1 MLEVIRAHSK
11 GWMAKLILTLITV
24 PFALFGIDAY
34 LKDAGAGASVAK
46 VDGATISVQEY
57 RNAMQSLRDRLQ
69 KENPKDVG
77 ALDSPEVKQSVLDRL
92 INTRL
97 LNAEVVHSNFKV
109 TNEQLAQ
116 FITSLPE
123 FQQGGKF
130 SQEIYDKLLSQNQMT
145 PSQFENKMRGELL
158 LQQVRD
164 GIPGLAFTSSAV
176 ENAVLNV
183 EHQQREVSVAEIK
196 TADFISQVKV
206 DQSEVQAYYDKHKDK
221 FKVPEQV
228 KLEFVMMSANTLI
241 PKMQTTEDE
250 AKKFYNENA
259 AKFQGNEQRHAS
271 HILIGVSAAA
281 SPEAKAEA
289 KKKAEQVLAE
299 VKKSPAK
306 FAELAKKYS
315 QDPGSAE
322 KGGDLGTFA
331 RGSMVKPFEEAV
343 FSMKPGDISG
353 LVQSDF
359 GYHIIK
365 LTEIVGQGQGF
376 DALKPQIRAE
386 LMYQKALAKFSEQ
399 AETFSAMVYEQST
412 SLQPAA
418 DAYGIPVQKTEW
430 LSYADGAKFFKSDKL
445 MTLVFTNEVLKD
457 KRNTEAVEVSNN
469 TLVSAR
475 VVDYKPSAPRSF
487 DEVKGG
493 IEDLLKI
500 EKATKLAIDKGT
512 SSLAELKDGKAAG
525 GLDWIAPVTVDRKNA
540 QGLTD
545 LTMSNVFKIDT
556 TKLPAYA
563 GIADSKKGYL
573 LIKVTAV
580 QNKLAD
586 DEAKKAALLDLRT
599 AIASEYSSA
608 YIGALK
614 ANKKILVNTRLMMS
628 DGAQAQYLEVT

>member
-1 MLEVIRAHSK
+1 MLEAIRAHSK
-11 GWMAKLILTLITV
+11 GWLAKLILTLITV

-34 LKDAGAGASVAK
+34 SKDAGAGASVAK

-69 KENPKDVG
+69 KENPKDIG

-97 LNAEVVHSNFKV
+97 LNAEVANSHFKV

-116 FITSLPE
+116 FITTLPE

-130 SQEIYDKLLSQNQMT
+130 SQEVYDKLLSQNQMT
-145 PSQFENKMRGELL
+145 PSQFEGKMRNELL

-164 GIPGLAFTSSAV
+164 GIPGLAFTSTSV

-183 EHQQREVSVAEIK
+183 EHQQREVTIAEVK
-196 TADFISQVKV
+196 SADFISQVKV
-206 DQSEVQAYYDKHKDK
+206 EPSEVQAYYDKHKDK

-241 PKMQTTEDE
+241 PKMQTTEEE
-250 AKKFYNENA
+250 AKKFYDENA
-259 AKFQGNEQRHAS
+259 SKFQGNEQRQAS
-271 HILIGVSAAA
+271 HILIGVSATA

-299 VKKSPAK
+299 VKKNPAK
-306 FAELAKKYS
+306 FAEFAKKYS

-322 KGGDLGTFA
+322 KGGDLGAFA
-331 RGSMVKPFEEAV
+331 RGAMVKPFEDAA
-343 FSMKPGDISG
+343 FSMKQGDISG

-365 LTEIVGQGQGF
+365 LTNIVGQGQGF

-399 AETFSAMVYEQST
+399 AEAFSATVYEQSN

-418 DAYGIPVQKTEW
+418 DAYGLTVQKTEW
-430 LSYADGAKFFKSDKL
+430 LSFADGAKFFKNDKL
-445 MTLVFTNEVLKD
+445 MTLVFTDEVLKD

-475 VVDYKPSAPRSF
+475 VLDYKPTAPRSF

-512 SSLAELKDGKAAG
+512 TSLASLKAGKDAA
-525 GLDWIAPVTVDRKNA
+525 GLDWISPVVVDRKNA
-540 QGLTD
+540 QGLTE
-545 LTMSNVFKIDT
+545 LTMSNVFKVDT
-556 TKLPAYA
+556 KTLPAYA

-586 DEAKKAALLDLRT
+586 DDAKKAALLDLRT
-599 AIASEYSSA
+599 AMASEYASA
-608 YIGALK
+608 YIGSLK
-614 ANKKILVNTRLMMS
+614 ANKKVFVNTRLMMS
-628 DGAQAQYLEVT
+628 DSAQGQ

>member
-196 TADFISQVKV
+196 TADFISQVRV

-418 DAYGIPVQKTEW
+418 DAYGVPVQKTEW

-628 DGAQAQYLEVT
+628 DGAQAQ

>member
-11 GWMAKLILTLITV
+11 GWVAKLILTLITV

-69 KENPKDVG
+69 KENPKDIS

-97 LNAEVVHSNFKV
+97 FNAEVSNSNFKI

-123 FQQGGKF
+123 FQEGGKF
-130 SQEIYDKLLSQNQMT
+130 SQEVYDRLLSQNQMT
-145 PSQFENKMRGELL
+145 PSQFEKKMRGEML

-164 GIPGLAFTSSAV
+164 GIPGLAFTSKAV
-176 ENAVLNV
+176 ENASLVV

-196 TADFISQVKV
+196 TADFISQVNV
-206 DQSEVQAYYDKHKDK
+206 DPSEVKAYYEKHKDK

-228 KLEFVMMSANTLI
+228 KLEYVMLSANTLI

-250 AKKFYNENA
+250 AKKFYDENA
-259 AKFQGNEQRHAS
+259 SKFQGDEQRRAS
-271 HILIGVSAAA
+271 HILIGFSASAT
-281 SPEAKAEA
+281 PEAKAEA

-299 VKKSPAK
+299 VKKNPAK

-322 KGGDLGTFA
+322 KGGDLGAFG
-331 RGSMVKPFEEAV
+331 RGAMVKPFEDAA
-343 FSMKPGDISG
+343 FSMKQGDVSG

-365 LTEIVGQGQGF
+365 LNEILGQGQGF
-376 DALKPQIRAE
+376 EQLKPQIRAE
-386 LMYQKALAKFSEQ
+386 LMYQKALAKFAEQ
-399 AETFSAMVYEQST
+399 AEAFSATVYEQSS
-412 SLQPAA
+412 SLQPVA
-418 DAYGIPVQKTEW
+418 DTYGVPVQKSEW
-430 LSYADGAKFFKSDKL
+430 MSFVDGAKFFKSDRL
-445 MTLVFTNEVLKD
+445 MTLVFSSDVLKD

-493 IEDLLKI
+493 IADLLKI
-500 EKATKLAIDKGT
+500 EKATKLAIDKGAA
-512 SSLAELKDGKAAG
+512 SLASLKSSKEVAN
-525 GLDWIAPVTVDRKNA
+525 LDWITPVIVDRKNA
-540 QGLTD
+540 QGLTEV
-545 LTMSNVFKIDT
+545 TMSNVFKVDT
-556 TKLPAYA
+556 SKLPAYA
-563 GIADSKKGYL
+563 GVADNQKGYL

-580 QNKLAD
+580 QNKLD
-586 DEAKKAALLDLRT
+586 DEDAKKTALLELRT
-599 AIASEYSSA
+599 AIASEVSSA
-608 YIGALK
+608 YIGTLK
-614 ANKKILVNTRLMMS
+614 SNKKIYVNSRLMMTDS
-628 DGAQAQYLEVT
+628 TQQ

>member
-11 GWMAKLILTLITV
+11 GWVAKLILTLITV

-46 VDGATISVQEY
+46 VDGATISIQEY

-69 KENPKDVG
+69 KENPKDIA

-97 LNAEVVHSNFKV
+97 LNAEVVNSNFKV

-130 SQEIYDKLLSQNQMT
+130 SQEVYDKLLSQNQMT
-145 PSQFENKMRGELL
+145 PSQFEKKMRGELL

-164 GIPGLAFTSSAV
+164 GVPGLAFTSKAV
-176 ENAVLNV
+176 EDALLSV
-183 EHQQREVSVAEIK
+183 EHQQREVTIAEIK
-196 TADFISQVKV
+196 TADYISQVKV
-206 DQSEVQAYYDKHKDK
+206 EPSEVQAYYDKHKDK

-228 KLEFVMMSANTLI
+228 KLEFVMLSANTLI

-250 AKKFYNENA
+250 AKKFYDENA
-259 AKFQGNEQRHAS
+259 SKFQGNEQRHAS
-271 HILIGVSAAA
+271 HILIGFSATS

-299 VKKSPAK
+299 VKKNPAK

-331 RGSMVKPFEEAV
+331 RGSMVKPFEDAA
-343 FSMKPGDISG
+343 FSMKQGEISG

-376 DALKPQIRAE
+376 DTLKPQIRAE

-399 AETFSAMVYEQST
+399 AEAFSATVYEQST
-412 SLQPAA
+412 SLQPVA

-430 LSYADGAKFFKSDKL
+430 LSYADGAKFFKNDKL

-487 DEVKGG
+487 EEVKGG
-493 IEDLLKI
+493 IADLLKI
-500 EKATKLAIDKGT
+500 EKATKLAIDKGAA
-512 SSLAELKDGKAAG
+512 SLASLKSSKDVAD
-525 GLDWIAPVTVDRKNA
+525 LDWITPVVVDRKNA
-540 QGLTD
+540 QGLTE
-545 LTMSNVFKIDT
+545 LTMSNVFKVDT
-556 TKLPAYA
+556 TNLPAYA
-563 GIADSKKGYL
+563 GVADSKKGYL
-573 LIKVTAV
+573 LIKVTSV

-586 DEAKKAALLDLRT
+586 EEAKKSALLDLRT
-599 AIASEYSSA
+599 AIASEFSSA
-608 YIGALK
+608 YIGTLK
-614 ANKKILVNTRLMMS
+614 ADKKIFVNTRLMMS
-628 DGAQAQYLEVT
+628 DSASQ

>member
-11 GWMAKLILTLITV
+11 GWLAKLILTLITV

-46 VDGATISVQEY
+46 VDGATISIQEY

-69 KENPKDVG
+69 KENPKDIG
-77 ALDSPEVKQSVLDRL
+77 ALESPEVKQSVLDRL

-97 LNAEVVHSNFKV
+97 LNAEVDNNNFKV

-123 FQQGGKF
+123 FQQGGRF
-130 SQEIYDKLLSQNQMT
+130 SQEVYDKLLSQNQMT
-145 PSQFENKMRGELL
+145 PSQFEKKMRGELL

-164 GIPGLAFTSSAV
+164 GVPGLAFTSKAV
-176 ENAVLNV
+176 EDAVLNV

-196 TADFISQVKV
+196 TADFISQVNV
-206 DQSEVQAYYDKHKDK
+206 DPSEVQAYYEKHKDK

-228 KLEFVMMSANTLI
+228 KLEFVMLSANTLI
-241 PKMQTTEDE
+241 PKMQTTDEE
-250 AKKFYNENA
+250 AKKFYDENA
-259 AKFQGNEQRHAS
+259 SKFQGSEQRHAS
-271 HILIGVSAAA
+271 HILIGAGASA

-299 VKKSPAK
+299 IKKNPAK

-322 KGGDLGTFA
+322 KGGDLGTFG
-331 RGSMVKPFEEAV
+331 RGSMVKPFEDAA
-343 FSMKPGDISG
+343 FSMKPGEVSG
-353 LVQSDF
+353 LVKSDF

-376 DALKPQIRAE
+376 ETLKPQIRAE
-386 LMYQKALAKFSEQ
+386 LMYQKALVKFSEQ
-399 AETFSAMVYEQST
+399 AEAFSATVYEQST
-412 SLQPAA
+412 SLKPVA
-418 DAYGIPVQKTEW
+418 DAYNIPVQKTEW

-475 VVDYKPSAPRSF
+475 VVEYKASAPRSF

-493 IEDLLKI
+493 IADLLKI
-500 EKATKLAIDKGT
+500 EKATKLAIDKGAA
-512 SSLAELKDGKAAG
+512 SLASLKSSKEVA
-525 GLDWIAPVTVDRKNA
+525 GLDWITPVVVDRKNA

-545 LTMSNVFKIDT
+545 LTMSNVFKVDT
-556 TKLPAYA
+556 NKLPAYA
-563 GIADSKKGYL
+563 GIADSQKGYL

-586 DEAKKAALLDLRT
+586 EESRKTALLDLRT
-599 AIASEYSSA
+599 AMASEFSSA
-608 YIGALK
+608 YIGTLK
-614 ANKKILVNTRLMMS
+614 SNKKIMVNSRLMMS
-628 DGAQAQYLEVT
+628 DSAAQ

>member
-46 VDGATISVQEY
+46 VDGATISIQEY

-69 KENPKDVG
+69 KENPKDIG

-97 LNAEVVHSNFKV
+97 LNAEVAHSNFKV

-130 SQEIYDKLLSQNQMT
+130 SQEVYDKLLSQNQMT
-145 PSQFENKMRGELL
+145 PSQFENKMRGEML
-158 LQQVRD
+158 LQQARD
-164 GIPGLAFTSSAV
+164 GVPGLAFSAPAV
-176 ENAVLNV
+176 ENAVLSI

-206 DQSEVQAYYDKHKDK
+206 DPSEVQAYYNKHKDK

-241 PKMQTTEDE
+241 PKMQTTEEE
-250 AKKFYNENA
+250 AKKFYDENA
-259 AKFQGNEQRHAS
+259 SKFQGNEQRHAS
-271 HILIGVSAAA
+271 HILIGVSATA

-299 VKKSPAK
+299 VKKNPAK

-322 KGGDLGTFA
+322 KGGDLGTFG
-331 RGSMVKPFEEAV
+331 RGSMVKPFEDAV
-343 FSMKPGDISG
+343 FAMKPGDISG

-365 LTEIVGQGQGF
+365 LNEIAGQGQGY

-399 AETFSAMVYEQST
+399 AEAFSAMVYEQST

-418 DAYGIPVQKTEW
+418 DAYGIPIQKTEW
-430 LSYADGAKFFKSDKL
+430 LTYADGAKFFKSDKL

-475 VVDYKPSAPRSF
+475 VIDYKPSAPRSF

-512 SSLAELKDGKAAG
+512 SSLAALKDGKSAT
-525 GLDWIAPVTVDRKNA
+525 GLDWIPPVTVDRKNA

-556 TKLPAYA
+556 AKLPAYA
-563 GIADSKKGYL
+563 GVADSQKGYL
-573 LIKVTAV
+573 LIKVSAV

-586 DEAKKAALLDLRT
+586 EESKKNALLDLRT
-599 AIASEYSSA
+599 AMASEYSSA
-608 YIGALK
+608 YIASLK
-614 ANKKILVNTRLMMS
+614 ANKKIFVNSRLMMS
-628 DGAQAQYLEVT
+628 DSAQTQ

>member
-11 GWMAKLILTLITV
+11 GWVAKLILTLITV

-46 VDGATISVQEY
+46 VDGATISIQEY

-69 KENPKDVG
+69 KENPKDIG

-97 LNAEVVHSNFKV
+97 LNAEVVNSNFKV

-130 SQEIYDKLLSQNQMT
+130 SQEVYDKLLSQNQMT
-145 PSQFENKMRGELL
+145 PSQFEKKMRGELL

-164 GIPGLAFTSSAV
+164 GIPGLAFTAKAV
-176 ENAVLNV
+176 EDAALNV
-183 EHQQREVSVAEIK
+183 EHQQREVTVAEIK
-196 TADFISQVKV
+196 TADYLSQVNV
-206 DQSEVQAYYDKHKDK
+206 DPAEVKAYYDKHKDK

-228 KLEFVMMSANTLI
+228 KLEFVMLSASTLI
-241 PKMQTTEDE
+241 PKMQTTEEE
-250 AKKFYNENA
+250 AKKFYDENA
-259 AKFQGNEQRHAS
+259 SKFQGGEQRHAS
-271 HILIGVSAAA
+271 HILIGVSATA
-281 SPEAKAEA
+281 SAEAKAEA

-299 VKKSPAK
+299 VKKSPGK

-322 KGGDLGTFA
+322 KGGDLGTFG
-331 RGSMVKPFEEAV
+331 RGSMVKPFEDAT
-343 FSMKPGDISG
+343 FSMKPGDVSG

-376 DALKPQIRAE
+376 ESLKSQIRAE
-386 LMYQKALAKFSEQ
+386 IMYQKALVKFSEQ
-399 AETFSAMVYEQST
+399 AEAFSATVYEQST
-412 SLQPAA
+412 SLKPVA
-418 DAYGIPVQKTEW
+418 DAYGVPVQKTEW
-430 LSYADGAKFFKSDKL
+430 LSYAEGAKFFKSDKL
-445 MTLVFTNEVLKD
+445 MTLVFTDEVLKD

-469 TLVSAR
+469 TLISAR
-475 VVDYKPSAPRSF
+475 VVEYKASAPRSF

-493 IEDLLKI
+493 IADLLKI

-512 SSLAELKDGKAAG
+512 SSLASLKSSMDVAD
-525 GLDWIAPVTVDRKNA
+525 LDWITPVFVDRKNA

-545 LTMSNVFKIDT
+545 LTMSNVFKVDT
-556 TKLPAYA
+556 SKLPAYA

-580 QNKLAD
+580 QNKLE
-586 DEAKKAALLDLRT
+586 DEDAKKAALLDLRT
-599 AIASEYSSA
+599 AIASEFSSA
-608 YIGALK
+608 YIGTLK
-614 ANKKILVNTRLMMS
+614 ADKKIMVNSRLMMS
-628 DGAQAQYLEVT
+628 DSAAQ

>member
-1 MLEVIRAHSK
+1 MLELIRAHSK

-69 KENPKDVG
+69 KENPKDIG

-130 SQEIYDKLLSQNQMT
+130 SQEVYDKLLSQNQMT

-158 LQQVRD
+158 LQQARD
-164 GIPGLAFTSSAV
+164 GIPGLAFTAPAV
-176 ENAVLNV
+176 ENAILNV

-206 DQSEVQAYYDKHKDK
+206 DPSEVQAYYDKHKDK

-241 PKMQTTEDE
+241 PKMQTTEEE

-271 HILIGVSAAA
+271 HILIGVSATAT
-281 SPEAKAEA
+281 PEAKAEA

-500 EKATKLAIDKGT
+500 EKATKLAINKGA
-512 SSLAELKDGKAAG
+512 SSLAALKDGKSAA

-563 GIADSKKGYL
+563 GVSDSKKGYL

-599 AIASEYSSA
+599 AMATEYSSA

-614 ANKKILVNTRLMMS
+614 ANKKIFVNTRLMMS
-628 DGAQAQYLEVT
+628 DSPQAQ

>member
-386 LMYQKALAKFSEQ
+386 LMYQKALAKCSEQ

-628 DGAQAQYLEVT
+628 DGAQAQ

>member
-418 DAYGIPVQKTEW
+418 DAYGVPVQKTEW

-628 DGAQAQYLEVT
+628 DGAQAQ

>member
-1 MLEVIRAHSK
+1 MLEVIRTHSK
-11 GWMAKLILTLITV
+11 GWVAKFILVLITV

-34 LKDAGAGASVAK
+34 LKDAGTGASVAK
-46 VDGATISVQEY
+46 VDGASISVQEY

-69 KENPKDVG
+69 KENPKDVA

-109 TNEQLAQ
+109 TNEQLAL
-116 FITSLPE
+116 FISSLPE

-130 SQEIYDKLLSQNQMT
+130 SQEVYDKLLSQNQMT
-145 PSQFENKMRGELL
+145 PSQFENKMRNELL
-158 LQQVRD
+158 LQQLRD
-164 GIPGLAFTSSAV
+164 GVPGLAFTAPGV
-176 ENAVLNV
+176 ENAVLNIA
-183 EHQQREVSVAEIK
+183 HQQREVSVAEIK
-196 TADFISQVKV
+196 TSDFISQVKV
-206 DQSEVQAYYDKHKDK
+206 EPAEVRAYYDKHKDK

-228 KLEFVMMSANTLI
+228 KLEFVMLSANTLI
-241 PKMQTTEDE
+241 TKMQATEEE
-250 AKKFYNENA
+250 AKKFYDENA
-259 AKFQGNEQRHAS
+259 AKFQGDEQRHAS
-271 HILIGVSAAA
+271 HILIGVAATASAD
-281 SPEAKAEA
+281 AKAEA

-299 VKKSPAK
+299 VKKNPAK

-322 KGGDLGTFA
+322 KGGDLGTFG
-331 RGSMVKPFEEAV
+331 RGAMVKPFEEAV
-343 FSMKPGDISG
+343 FSMKIGGVSG

-365 LTEIVGQGQGF
+365 LNEIAGQSQGF
-376 DALKPQIRAE
+376 DTMKAQIRAE
-386 LMYQKALAKFSEQ
+386 LMYQKAIAKFSEQ
-399 AETFSAMVYEQST
+399 AEAFSALVYEQSS

-418 DAYGIPVQKTEW
+418 DAYGVTVQKSGW

-475 VVDYKPSAPRSF
+475 VVEYKPSAPRSF
-487 DEVKGG
+487 DEIKGG

-500 EKATKLAIDKGT
+500 EKASKLAIDKGALFLA
-512 SSLAELKDGKAAG
+512 SLKEGKDAA
-525 GLDWIAPVTVDRKNA
+525 GLDWILPVTVDRKNA
-540 QGLTD
+540 QGLSD
-545 LTMSNVFKIDT
+545 LTMSNVFKINA
-556 TKLPAYA
+556 TKLPAYT
-563 GIADSKKGYL
+563 GVSDSKKGYL
-573 LIKVTAV
+573 ILKLSAV

-599 AIASEYSSA
+599 AMASEYASA
-608 YIGALK
+608 YIGSLK
-614 ANKKILVNTRLMMS
+614 SNKKIFVNTGLMMS
-628 DGAQAQYLEVT
+628 DGTQGQ

>member
-11 GWMAKLILTLITV
+11 GWLAKLILTLITV

-34 LKDAGAGASVAK
+34 LKDAGDGASVAK
-46 VDGATISVQEY
+46 VDGATISIQEY

-69 KENPKDVG
+69 KENPKDIG

-97 LNAEVVHSNFKV
+97 LNAEVDNNNFKV

-130 SQEIYDKLLSQNQMT
+130 SQEVYDKLLSQNQMT
-145 PSQFENKMRGELL
+145 PSQFEKKMRGELL

-164 GIPGLAFTSSAV
+164 GVPGLAFTSKAV
-176 ENAVLNV
+176 EDAVLNV

-196 TADFISQVKV
+196 TADFISQVNV
-206 DQSEVQAYYDKHKDK
+206 DPSEVQAYYEKHKDK

-228 KLEFVMMSANTLI
+228 KLEFVMLSANTLI
-241 PKMQTTEDE
+241 PKMQTTDEE
-250 AKKFYNENA
+250 AKKFYDENA
-259 AKFQGNEQRHAS
+259 SKFQGSEQRHAS
-271 HILIGVSAAA
+271 HILIGASASA

-299 VKKSPAK
+299 VKKNPAK

-322 KGGDLGTFA
+322 KGGDLGTFG
-331 RGSMVKPFEEAV
+331 RGSMVKPFEDAA
-343 FSMKPGDISG
+343 FSMKPGEVSG

-376 DALKPQIRAE
+376 ETLKPQIRAE
-386 LMYQKALAKFSEQ
+386 LMYQKALVKFSEQ
-399 AETFSAMVYEQST
+399 AEAFSATVYEQST
-412 SLQPAA
+412 SLKPVA
-418 DAYGIPVQKTEW
+418 DAYNIPVQKTEW

-475 VVDYKPSAPRSF
+475 VVEHKASAPRSF

-493 IEDLLKI
+493 IADLLKI
-500 EKATKLAIDKGT
+500 EKATKLAIDKGAA
-512 SSLAELKDGKAAG
+512 SLASLKSSKEVA
-525 GLDWIAPVTVDRKNA
+525 GLDWITPVVVDRKNA

-545 LTMSNVFKIDT
+545 LTMSNVFKVDT
-556 TKLPAYA
+556 NKLPAYA
-563 GIADSKKGYL
+563 GIADSQKGYL

-586 DEAKKAALLDLRT
+586 EESRKTALLDLRT
-599 AIASEYSSA
+599 AMASEFSSA
-608 YIGALK
+608 YIGTLK
-614 ANKKILVNTRLMMS
+614 SNKKIMVNSRLMMS
-628 DGAQAQYLEVT
+628 DSAEQ

>member
-11 GWMAKLILTLITV
+11 GWVAKLILTLITV

-46 VDGATISVQEY
+46 VDGATISIQEY

-69 KENPKDVG
+69 KENPKDIG

-97 LNAEVVHSNFKV
+97 LNAEVVNSNFKV

-130 SQEIYDKLLSQNQMT
+130 SQEVYDKLLSQNQMT
-145 PSQFENKMRGELL
+145 PSQFEKKMRGELL

-164 GIPGLAFTSSAV
+164 GVPGLAFTSKAV
-176 ENAVLNV
+176 EDALLSV
-183 EHQQREVSVAEIK
+183 EHQQREVTIAEIK
-196 TADFISQVKV
+196 TADYISQVNV
-206 DQSEVQAYYDKHKDK
+206 EPSEVQAYYDKHKDK

-228 KLEFVMMSANTLI
+228 KLEFVMLSANTLI

-250 AKKFYNENA
+250 AKKFYDENA
-259 AKFQGNEQRHAS
+259 SKFQSNEQRHAS
-271 HILIGVSAAA
+271 HILIGVSASS

-299 VKKSPAK
+299 VKKNPTK
-306 FAELAKKYS
+306 FSELAKKYS

-331 RGSMVKPFEEAV
+331 RGSMVKPFEDAA
-343 FSMKPGDISG
+343 FSMKQGEISG

-376 DALKPQIRAE
+376 EALKPQIRAE

-399 AETFSAMVYEQST
+399 AEAFSATVYEQST
-412 SLQPAA
+412 SLQPVA

-430 LSYADGAKFFKSDKL
+430 LSYADGAKFFKNDKL

-475 VVDYKPSAPRSF
+475 VIDYKPSAPRSF
-487 DEVKGG
+487 EEVKGG
-493 IEDLLKI
+493 IADLLKI
-500 EKATKLAIDKGT
+500 EKATKLAIDKGVA
-512 SSLAELKDGKAAG
+512 SLASLKSSKDVAD
-525 GLDWIAPVTVDRKNA
+525 LDWIAPVVVDRKNA
-540 QGLTD
+540 QGLTE
-545 LTMSNVFKIDT
+545 LTMANVFKVDT

-563 GIADSKKGYL
+563 VVADSKKGYL
-573 LIKVTAV
+573 LIKVTSV

-586 DEAKKAALLDLRT
+586 EEAKKSALLDLRT
-599 AIASEYSSA
+599 AIASEFSSA
-608 YIGALK
+608 YIGTLK
-614 ANKKILVNTRLMMS
+614 ADKKIFVNTRLMMS
-628 DGAQAQYLEVT
+628 DSASQ

>member
-365 LTEIVGQGQGF
+365 LTEIVGQGQGQGF

-614 ANKKILVNTRLMMS
+614 ANKKILVNTRLMIS
-628 DGAQAQYLEVT
+628 DGAQAQ

>member
-11 GWMAKLILTLITV
+11 GWVAKLILTLITV

-46 VDGATISVQEY
+46 VDGATISIQEY

-69 KENPKDVG
+69 KENPKDIG

-97 LNAEVVHSNFKV
+97 LNAEVVNSNFKV
-109 TNEQLAQ
+109 TNEQLAL

-130 SQEIYDKLLSQNQMT
+130 SQEVYDKLLSQNQMT
-145 PSQFENKMRGELL
+145 PSQFEKKMRGELL

-164 GIPGLAFTSSAV
+164 GVPGLAFTSKAV
-176 ENAVLNV
+176 EDALLSV
-183 EHQQREVSVAEIK
+183 EHQQREVTIAEIK
-196 TADFISQVKV
+196 TADYISQVNV
-206 DQSEVQAYYDKHKDK
+206 EPSEVQAYYDKHKDK

-228 KLEFVMMSANTLI
+228 KLEFVMLSANTLI

-250 AKKFYNENA
+250 AKKFYDENA
-259 AKFQGNEQRHAS
+259 SKFQGNEQRHAS
-271 HILIGVSAAA
+271 HILIGVSASS

-299 VKKSPAK
+299 VKKNPTK
-306 FAELAKKYS
+306 FSELAKKYS

-331 RGSMVKPFEEAV
+331 RGSMVKPFEDAA
-343 FSMKPGDISG
+343 FSMKQGEISG

-376 DALKPQIRAE
+376 EALKPQIRAE

-399 AETFSAMVYEQST
+399 AEAFSATVYEQST
-412 SLQPAA
+412 SLQPVA
-418 DAYGIPVQKTEW
+418 DAYGMPVQKTEW
-430 LSYADGAKFFKSDKL
+430 LSYADGAKFFKNDKL

-475 VVDYKPSAPRSF
+475 VIDFKPSAPRSF
-487 DEVKGG
+487 EEVKGG
-493 IEDLLKI
+493 IADLLKI
-500 EKATKLAIDKGT
+500 EKATKLAIDKGVA
-512 SSLAELKDGKAAG
+512 SLASLKSSKDVAD
-525 GLDWIAPVTVDRKNA
+525 LDWIAPVVVDRKNA
-540 QGLTD
+540 QGLTE
-545 LTMSNVFKIDT
+545 LTMANVFKVDT

-563 GIADSKKGYL
+563 GVADSKKGYL
-573 LIKVTAV
+573 LIKVTSV

-586 DEAKKAALLDLRT
+586 EEAKKSALLDLRT
-599 AIASEYSSA
+599 AIASEFSSA
-608 YIGALK
+608 YIGTLK
-614 ANKKILVNTRLMMS
+614 ADKKIFVNTRLLMTDS
-628 DGAQAQYLEVT
+628 VSQ

>member
-11 GWMAKLILTLITV
+11 GWLAKLILTLITV

-46 VDGATISVQEY
+46 VDGATISIQEY

-69 KENPKDVG
+69 KENPKDIG

-97 LNAEVVHSNFKV
+97 LNAEVGNNNFKV

-130 SQEIYDKLLSQNQMT
+130 SQEVYDKLLSQNQMT
-145 PSQFENKMRGELL
+145 PSQFEKKMRGELL

-164 GIPGLAFTSSAV
+164 GVPGLAFTSKAV
-176 ENAVLNV
+176 EDAVLNV

-196 TADFISQVKV
+196 TADFISQVNV
-206 DQSEVQAYYDKHKDK
+206 DPSEVQAYYEKHKDK

-228 KLEFVMMSANTLI
+228 KLEFVMLSANTLI
-241 PKMQTTEDE
+241 PKMQTTDEE
-250 AKKFYNENA
+250 AKKFYDENA
-259 AKFQGNEQRHAS
+259 SKFQGSEQRHAS
-271 HILIGVSAAA
+271 HILIGAGASA

-299 VKKSPAK
+299 IKKNPAK

-322 KGGDLGTFA
+322 KGGDLGTFG
-331 RGSMVKPFEEAV
+331 RGSMVKPFEDAA
-343 FSMKPGDISG
+343 FSMKPGEVSG
-353 LVQSDF
+353 LVKSDF

-376 DALKPQIRAE
+376 ETLKPQIRAE
-386 LMYQKALAKFSEQ
+386 LMYQKALVKFSEQ
-399 AETFSAMVYEQST
+399 AEAFSATVYEQST
-412 SLQPAA
+412 SLKPVA
-418 DAYGIPVQKTEW
+418 DAYNIPVQKTEW

-475 VVDYKPSAPRSF
+475 VVEYKASAPRSF

-493 IEDLLKI
+493 IADLLKI
-500 EKATKLAIDKGT
+500 EKATKLAIDKGAA
-512 SSLAELKDGKAAG
+512 SLASLKSSKEVA
-525 GLDWIAPVTVDRKNA
+525 GLDWITPVVVDRKNA

-545 LTMSNVFKIDT
+545 LTMSNVFKVDT
-556 TKLPAYA
+556 KKLPAYA
-563 GIADSKKGYL
+563 GITDSQKGYL
-573 LIKVTAV
+573 LIKVSAV
-580 QNKLAD
+580 QNKLV
-586 DEAKKAALLDLRT
+586 DEDSRKTALLDLRT
-599 AIASEYSSA
+599 AMASEFSSA
-608 YIGALK
+608 YIGTLK
-614 ANKKILVNTRLMMS
+614 SNKKIMVNSRLMMS
-628 DGAQAQYLEVT
+628 DSAAQ

>member
-1 MLEVIRAHSK
+1 MLEAIRAHSK
-11 GWMAKLILTLITV
+11 GWLAKLILTLITI

-130 SQEIYDKLLSQNQMT
+130 SQEVYDKLLSQNQMT

-158 LQQVRD
+158 LQQARD
-164 GIPGLAFTSSAV
+164 GVPGLAFSAPAL

-183 EHQQREVSVAEIK
+183 EHQQREVTIAEIK

-206 DQSEVQAYYDKHKDK
+206 DPSEVKAYYDKHKDK

-228 KLEFVMMSANTLI
+228 KLEFVMLSANTLI
-241 PKMQTTEDE
+241 PKMQTTEEE
-250 AKKFYNENA
+250 AKKFYDENA

-271 HILIGVSAAA
+271 HILIGVAATA

-299 VKKSPAK
+299 VKKNPAK

-331 RGSMVKPFEEAV
+331 RGAMVKPFEEAV
-343 FSMKPGDISG
+343 FSMKPGEVSG

-365 LTEIVGQGQGF
+365 LNEVVGQAQGF

-399 AETFSAMVYEQST
+399 AEAFSAMVYEQSN

-418 DAYGIPVQKTEW
+418 DAYGVPVQKTEW
-430 LSYADGAKFFKSDKL
+430 LSYADGAKFFKNDKL

-512 SSLAELKDGKAAG
+512 SSLASLKAGNAAT
-525 GLDWIAPVTVDRKNA
+525 GLDWISPVVVDRKNA

-556 TKLPAYA
+556 AKLPAYA
-563 GIADSKKGYL
+563 GVADSQKGYL

-580 QNKLAD
+580 NSKLAD
-586 DEAKKAALLDLRT
+586 DEAKKTALLDLRT
-599 AIASEYSSA
+599 AMASEYSSA
-608 YIGALK
+608 YIASLK
-614 ANKKILVNTRLMMS
+614 ANKKIFVNTRLMMS
-628 DGAQAQYLEVT
+628 DSAQGQ

>member
-11 GWMAKLILTLITV
+11 GWVAKLILTLITV

-34 LKDAGAGASVAK
+34 LKDVGAGASVAK

-69 KENPKDVG
+69 KENPKDIS

-97 LNAEVVHSNFKV
+97 FNAEVSNSNFKI

-123 FQQGGKF
+123 FQEGGKF
-130 SQEIYDKLLSQNQMT
+130 SQEVYDRLLSQNQMT
-145 PSQFENKMRGELL
+145 PSQFEKKMRGEML

-164 GIPGLAFTSSAV
+164 GIPGLAFTSKAV
-176 ENAVLNV
+176 ENASLVV

-196 TADFISQVKV
+196 TADFISQVNV
-206 DQSEVQAYYDKHKDK
+206 DPSEVKAYYEKHKDK

-228 KLEFVMMSANTLI
+228 KLEYVMLSANTLI
-241 PKMQTTEDE
+241 PKMQTTEEE
-250 AKKFYNENA
+250 AKKFYDENA
-259 AKFQGNEQRHAS
+259 SKFQGDEQRRAS
-271 HILIGVSAAA
+271 HILIGFSASAT
-281 SPEAKAEA
+281 PEAKAEA

-299 VKKSPAK
+299 VKKNPAK

-322 KGGDLGTFA
+322 KGGDLGAFG
-331 RGSMVKPFEEAV
+331 RGAMVKPFEDAA
-343 FSMKPGDISG
+343 FSMKQGDVSG

-365 LTEIVGQGQGF
+365 LNEILGQGQGF
-376 DALKPQIRAE
+376 EQLKPQIRAE
-386 LMYQKALAKFSEQ
+386 LMYQKALAKFAEQ
-399 AETFSAMVYEQST
+399 AEAFSATVYEQSS
-412 SLQPAA
+412 SLQPVA
-418 DAYGIPVQKTEW
+418 DTYGVPVQKSEW
-430 LSYADGAKFFKSDKL
+430 MSFVDGAKFFKSDRL
-445 MTLVFTNEVLKD
+445 MTLVFSSDVLKD

-493 IEDLLKI
+493 IADLLKI
-500 EKATKLAIDKGT
+500 EKATKLAIDKGAA
-512 SSLAELKDGKAAG
+512 SLASLKSSKEVAD
-525 GLDWIAPVTVDRKNA
+525 LDWITPVIVDRKNA
-540 QGLTD
+540 QGLTEV
-545 LTMSNVFKIDT
+545 TMSNVFKVDT
-556 TKLPAYA
+556 SKLPAYA
-563 GIADSKKGYL
+563 GVADNQKGYL

-580 QNKLAD
+580 QNKLD
-586 DEAKKAALLDLRT
+586 DEDAKKAALLELRT
-599 AIASEYSSA
+599 AIASEVSSA
-608 YIGALK
+608 YIGTLK
-614 ANKKILVNTRLMMS
+614 SNKKIYVNSRLMMTDS
-628 DGAQAQYLEVT
+628 TQQ